1 MKISTKYSFYNK
13 HSFSQFEAYFVCRS
27 KIMTYCKVFQ
37 KLIFGTRPSIKKIK
51 GQQSAEKSR
60 HFLED
65 SGLNR
70 VSLGLRQ
77 VYRSY
82 VSDSVE
88 VLSALII
95 IAQTSLF
102 KSLLPFITFVN
113 YKNAYL
119 LEKLLH
125 ILFSYFAFSK
135 KKKQK
140 RSLLKQ

>member
-1 MKISTKYSFYNK
+1 
-13 HSFSQFEAYFVCRS
+13 
-27 KIMTYCKVFQ
+27 MTYCQVFQ
-37 KLIFGTRPSIKKIK
+37 KIIFGTRPSKKKIK
-51 GQQSAEKSR
+51 SVKRGEILN

-70 VSLGLRQ
+70 VWLGLRQ
-77 VYRSY
+77 VDRSY

-113 YKNAYL
+113 YENAYL
-119 LEKLLH
+119 LEKFLH

-140 RSLLKQ
+140 TKKKFVETVAVCRVLLDHNMEII